1 MPDICTLLCDLRDE
15 CAFASASEAHNEN
28 TNRSSDKSDNETGRM
43 LSSYREDGAFWLNRV
58 TVRAVGGN
66 VLDELPCERIGS
78 SAS

>member
-1 MPDICTLLCDLRDE
+1 MPDICTILCDSRDE
-15 CAFASASEAHNEN
+15 CAFASPSEAHNEDA
-28 TNRSSDKSDNETGRM
+28 NRSSDRSDHETGWM
-43 LSSYREDGAFWLNRV
+43 LSSYREEGAFWLNRV

>member
-1 MPDICTLLCDLRDE
+1 MPDVCTLLCDLGNK

-28 TNRSSDKSDNETGRM
+28 ANRSSDRSDNETGRM
-43 LSSYREDGAFWLNRV
+43 FNSYREDGAFWLNRV

-66 VLDELPCERIGS
+66 VLDALPCARVDS